1 MKKYPP
7 LGFSS
12 GIFGG
17 GGKSVKTAC
26 FDISAAFLDFLPV
39 LRSFWS
45 TRVFRATVVY
55 PSWRALLKTDKQIG
69 RKRWIVEN
77 DIKSLAKY
85 TST

>member
-1 MKKYPP
+1 M
-7 LGFSS
+7 
-12 GIFGG
+12 
-17 GGKSVKTAC
+17 
-26 FDISAAFLDFLPV
+26 

-77 DIKSLAKY
+77 DNKSLAY
-85 TST
+85 TSTYKKLHILNDIKASKCKCGEVMTGYFFVHFTY